1 MILSKCLD
9 IINANNRNEKTTIL
23 LITFLAYVIL
33 IHAQWDRGGS
43 IDYDDDEAWTLQRVG
58 FDIAAGAV
66 LAVVGYLLMQIKSI
80 SGLGKFLV
88 GVGAFLGIGSIII
101 YLFQI
106 IGMILSATL
115 SFAIKAGI
123 VIGAI
128 LLVLWI
134 LKGIYEWLTK

>member
-1 MILSKCLD
+1 MKKSLVSVIV
-9 IINANNRNEKTTIL
+9 
-23 LITFLAYVIL
+23 FLFIVKL
-33 IHAQWDRGGS
+33 VHAQWDRGGS
-43 IDYDDDEAWTLQRVG
+43 IDYDDDEAWTIQRVG
-58 FDIAAGAV
+58 FDLAAGAV
-66 LAVVGYLLMQIKSI
+66 IAAVGYILMQIKSI

-88 GVGAFLGIGSIII
+88 GVGAFLGIGAVII
-101 YLFQI
+101 YLLQI

-134 LKGIYEWLTK
+134 LRGIYEWIKKGFS